1 MIYFLKDALA
11 HCSGLEYILSVG
23 LTNNLTLKAL
33 IWSIILVLEHLVL
46 LVIVVFNFNIK
57 IIYLQYKDS

>member
-1 MIYFLKDALA
+1 MIYFLKDA

-23 LTNNLTLKAL
+23 LTNLFLKAL
-33 IWSIILVLEHLVL
+33 TWSIILVLEHLVL